1 MDITEV
7 VAKALGVD
15 PATVTTGT
23 GPGDLP
29 QWDSLGHLTVIQAVE
44 SAYGVTLTV
53 MEQMEVESVADLE
66 ELVS

>member
-1 MDITEV
+1 MVITEV
-7 VAKALGVD
+7 IAKALGVD
-15 PATVTTGT
+15 PASVGHHT